1 MERDKFL
8 TAAYSTANLPL
19 VQIAAKATYK
29 VSDVS
34 CALSQYISSEKV
46 IGISKKETDV
56 KPEKESTEKLCPKC
70 SSELALKVAKKR

>member
-1 MERDKFL
+1 M
-8 TAAYSTANLPL
+8 
-19 VQIAAKATYK
+19 
-29 VSDVS
+29 SDVS

-70 SSELALKVAKKR
+70 SSELALKVAKKGKNIGNEFWACSAFPKCRFVEGKNL